1 MATHSSILA
10 WRLPW
15 TEEPGGLQSI
25 RGQELDT
32 RLKGH
37 SWAYTTAAPN
47 SRTITLVP
55 KLHGIRTTLVWYCS
69 RLNVSSI
76 EQHS

>member
-1 MATHSSILA
+1 MAYSPYS
-10 WRLPW
+10 
-15 TEEPGGLQSI
+15 GK
-25 RGQELDT
+25 ELDT

-37 SWAYTTAAPN
+37 SWAYTTAASN

-55 KLHGIRTTLVWYCS
+55 KLRGIRTTLAWYCS

-76 EQHS
+76 EQYSQVSMRLERIPEH